1 MAQLDTDV
9 REKRKKGLLNAP
21 VKTSGL
27 FGPVVDSITHKFE
40 LQQKES
46 VVLHNLMPQRARSL
60 SSQLIV
66 CEMLPGLSASG
77 STPVRDLSRVLTD
90 TVVLAE
96 PTQPLNRC
104 PGDSDTLPE
113 VIKTNAPPMWLGC
126 SPQGSNSQRALGR
139 TKSRHINVLKLET
152 VW

>member
-9 REKRKKGLLNAP
+9 REKRKKGLLN
-21 VKTSGL
+21 KTSGL

-66 CEMLPGLSASG
+66 CEMLPGLSASE
-77 STPVRDLSRVLTD
+77 STR
-90 TVVLAE
+90 
-96 PTQPLNRC
+96 
-104 PGDSDTLPE
+104 
-113 VIKTNAPPMWLGC
+113 
-126 SPQGSNSQRALGR
+126 
-139 TKSRHINVLKLET
+139 
-152 VW
+152 